1 MRQSYFKNAALLT
14 GSDVVLRLAG
24 MGLRIWLANALGGA
38 GMGLYQLVLAVY
50 GLFVTLATAG
60 ISVAAARLLTE
71 ELSRDKAA
79 ARGMLVR
86 LVLAGLTLGGL
97 AMAAQFA
104 TAGLAAKWWLGDI
117 RAAAALR
124 TSALGLPWMAVS
136 AVLRGFFLARRRVEP
151 NVLSQLAEQTV
162 RIAAVVWA
170 LSRTQGWP
178 DGSRCALVLAATALS
193 EAISTALMA
202 LFYRREAARCFGSTA
217 PRPPREVSR
226 RLWDI
231 LWPVEGGR
239 ALSSALHTAEN
250 MLVPACL
257 AVYLAASGGRTA
269 ALEQYGTLKGMALPL
284 LNFPFGLLGS
294 LAVLLM
300 PEITQAHIEG
310 QTARLNALLDRML
323 RLTGY
328 FSMLAGTLF
337 WVWGRPLAQLLYHS
351 PEAGFYLETLAPAMP
366 LMYLESMVDGAMKG
380 IGEQKAAF
388 RYSVW
393 DAVLRI
399 GGVAVLLPRYGMR
412 GFLTVILLSSFYT
425 CAANTGRLLLSSGTG
440 HAFRR
445 WLGAPLLAAVAA
457 GAAGRGVRRALTGF
471 PAQGLPGQLAVL
483 TVGGTVTAIVFLLAA
498 LPLGLWEEQ
507 KAAFRYSVW
516 DAVLRIGGVA
526 VLLPRYGMRG
536 FLTVI
541 LLSSFYTC
549 AANTGR
555 LLLSSGTGHA
565 FRRWLG
571 APLLAAVA
579 AGAAGRGV
587 RRALTGFPA
596 QGLPGQLAVLTVGG
610 TVTAIVFLLAALPL
624 GLWEELRAVLRQA
637 KTGKNRGK

>member
-60 ISVAAARLLTE
+60 ISVAATRLLTE

-97 AMAAQFA
+97 AMLAQLA
-104 TAGLAAKWWLGDI
+104 TAGLAAKWWLGDV

-124 TSALGLPWMAVS
+124 TSALGLPWMAIS

-151 NVLSQLAEQTV
+151 NVLSQLAEQAV

-170 LSRTQGWP
+170 LTRTQGWP

-193 EAISTALMA
+193 EAVSTALMA
-202 LFYRREAARCFGSTA
+202 LFYRREAA
-217 PRPPREVSR
+217 SR

-328 FSMLAGTLF
+328 FSALAGTLF

-412 GFLTVILLSSFYT
+412 GFLAVILLSSLYT

-457 GAAGRGVRRALTGF
+457 GAAGRGLRRALAGF
-471 PAQGLPGQLAVL
+471 PVQGLWGQLAVL

-498 LPLGLWEEQ
+498 LPLGLWEE
-507 KAAFRYSVW
+507 V
-516 DAVLRIGGVA
+516 
-526 VLLPRYGMRG
+526 
-536 FLTVI
+536 
-541 LLSSFYTC
+541 
-549 AANTGR
+549 
-555 LLLSSGTGHA
+555 
-565 FRRWLG
+565 
-571 APLLAAVA
+571 
-579 AGAAGRGV
+579 
-587 RRALTGFPA
+587 
-596 QGLPGQLAVLTVGG
+596 
-610 TVTAIVFLLAALPL
+610 
-624 GLWEELRAVLRQA
+624 RAVLRQA
-637 KTGKNRGK
+637 KTGNNRGK

>member
-1 MRQSYFKNAALLT
+1 MRQSYLKNAALMT
-14 GSDVVLRLAG
+14 GADILLRLAG
-24 MGLRIWLANALGGA
+24 MGLRIWLANALGGE

-50 GLFVTLATAG
+50 SLFVTLATAG
-60 ISVAAARLLTE
+60 VSVAATRLMAE
-71 ELSRDKAA
+71 ELARSPAE
-79 ARGMLVR
+79 ARGMLHC
-86 LVLAGLTLGGL
+86 LLLAGAGLGVLAL
-97 AMAAQFA
+97 AAQVGL
-104 TAGLAAKWWLGDI
+104 AGLAAKWWLGDV

-193 EAISTALMA
+193 EAVSTALMT

-239 ALSSALHTAEN
+239 VLSSALHTAEN

-257 AVYLAASGGRTA
+257 AVYLGASGGRTA

-380 IGEQKAAF
+380 VGEQKAVF
-388 RYSVW
+388 RYSMW
-393 DAVLRI
+393 DSCLRI
-399 GGVAVLLPRYGMR
+399 VGVLLLLPRFGMK
-412 GFLTVILLSSFYT
+412 GFLFVILLSSFYT
-425 CAANTGRLLLSSGTG
+425 CTANTGRLLSSCGL
-440 HAFRR
+440 RLQLWR
-445 WLGAPLLAAVAA
+445 WLGAPGFAGAVSAGAGLALRHLLADWLTGGVLLQLAAVALGGA
-457 GAAGRGVRRALTGF
+457 GMAVVCFAAAW
-471 PAQGLPGQLAVL
+471 
-483 TVGGTVTAIVFLLAA
+483 
-498 LPLGLWEEQ
+498 PLGL
-507 KAAFRYSVW
+507 
-516 DAVLRIGGVA
+516 G
-526 VLLPRYGMRG
+526 
-536 FLTVI
+536 
-541 LLSSFYTC
+541 
-549 AANTGR
+549 
-555 LLLSSGTGHA
+555 
-565 FRRWLG
+565 
-571 APLLAAVA
+571 
-579 AGAAGRGV
+579 
-587 RRALTGFPA
+587 
-596 QGLPGQLAVLTVGG
+596 
-610 TVTAIVFLLAALPL
+610 
-624 GLWEELRAVLRQA
+624 EELRAVVAGERRH
-637 KTGKNRGK
+637 KKNVQKVK

>member
-1 MRQSYFKNAALLT
+1 MGQKDRPNYWKNAALLT

-24 MGLRIWLANALGGA
+24 LGLRIGLANALGGE

-60 ISVAAARLLTE
+60 ISVAATRLLTE
-71 ELSRDKAA
+71 ELSRDAA
-79 ARGMLVR
+79 SARGMLRR
-86 LVLAGLTLGGL
+86 LLALGAGLGVL
-97 AMAAQFA
+97 AMAAQA
-104 TAGLAAKWWLGDI
+104 GLAGLAAKWWLGDV
-117 RAAAALR
+117 RAAGALR
-124 TSALGLPWMAVS
+124 LSALGLPWMAVS
-136 AVLRGFFLARRRVEP
+136 AVLRGFFLARRRVGP
-151 NVLSQLAEQTV
+151 NVASQLAEQTV
-162 RIAAVVWA
+162 RIGAVAAA
-170 LSRTQGWP
+170 LYATPGRDAGE
-178 DGSRCALVLAATALS
+178 RCTLVLGATALS
-193 EAISTALMA
+193 EAVSCTLMA
-202 LFYRREAARCFGSTA
+202 LFCRGEARRCFGGKRAQT
-217 PRPPREVSR
+217 PPEASR

-239 ALSSALHTAEN
+239 VLASALHTAEN

-257 AVYLAASGGRTA
+257 AVYLTGAGGRAA
-269 ALEQYGTLKGMALPL
+269 ALEQYGVLKGMALPL
-284 LNFPFGLLGS
+284 LTFPFGLLGS

-328 FSMLAGTLF
+328 FSALAGTLF

-412 GFLTVILLSSFYT
+412 GFLAVILLSSFYT

-445 WLGAPLLAAVAA
+445 WLGAPLLAAAAA
-457 GAAGRGVRRALTGF
+457 GAAGRGVRRALAGF
-471 PAQGLPGQLAVL
+471 PAQGLSGQLAVL
-483 TVGGTVTAIVFLLAA
+483 TAGGTMTTIVFLLAA
-498 LPLGLWEEQ
+498 LPLGLWEE
-507 KAAFRYSVW
+507 V
-516 DAVLRIGGVA
+516 
-526 VLLPRYGMRG
+526 
-536 FLTVI
+536 
-541 LLSSFYTC
+541 
-549 AANTGR
+549 
-555 LLLSSGTGHA
+555 
-565 FRRWLG
+565 
-571 APLLAAVA
+571 
-579 AGAAGRGV
+579 
-587 RRALTGFPA
+587 RAL
-596 QGLPGQLAVLTVGG
+596 
-610 TVTAIVFLLAALPL
+610 
-624 GLWEELRAVLRQA
+624 LRQA